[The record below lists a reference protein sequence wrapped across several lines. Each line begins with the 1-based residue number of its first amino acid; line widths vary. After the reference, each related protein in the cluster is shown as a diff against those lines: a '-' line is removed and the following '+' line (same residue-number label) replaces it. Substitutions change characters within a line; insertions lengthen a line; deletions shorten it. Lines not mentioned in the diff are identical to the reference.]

1 MRHVLSI
8 AADTAVHAEQVA
20 IAFRAARSDSKRDSR
35 STLTAGLANCIVCAV
50 AGLCFVLVVT
60 ASRAVL
66 AAEVG
71 VAVGAARPDPVF
83 FACFTCSA
91 CLAGYILIF
100 AAGRYLKMAIITS
113 ALGTKS
119 RTSHKKHR
127 KHDAD

>member
-1 MRHVLSI
+1 M
-8 AADTAVHAEQVA
+8 
-20 IAFRAARSDSKRDSR
+20 
-35 STLTAGLANCIVCAV
+35 TAGLANCIVCAV
-50 AGLCFVLVVT
+50 AGLCFVLVVI

-71 VAVGAARPDPVF
+71 VAVGAARPDSVF

>member
-1 MRHVLSI
+1 M
-8 AADTAVHAEQVA
+8 
-20 IAFRAARSDSKRDSR
+20 
-35 STLTAGLANCIVCAV
+35 TAGLANCIVCAV

-71 VAVGAARPDPVF
+71 VAVGAARPDSVF

-113 ALGTKS
+113 ALGAEGMIS
-119 RTSHKKHR
+119 RNKYR
-127 KHDAD
+127 KHDVDQTQGFRGL

>member
-1 MRHVLSI
+1 M
-8 AADTAVHAEQVA
+8 
-20 IAFRAARSDSKRDSR
+20 
-35 STLTAGLANCIVCAV
+35 TAGLANCVMCAV

-60 ASRAVL
+60 ANRAVL

-71 VAVGAARPDPVF
+71 VAVWAARPDSVF
-83 FACFTCSA
+83 FACFTLSA